1 MMMKQIPISAGHN
14 AHHTERI
21 MSKANLH
28 SLLYNIVMGVFL
40 LYLMAA
46 CTQPQKETMPE
57 NRKITFMSLDPGHFH
72 AGLIHKSMYP
82 NVDSTVYVFAPP
94 GDELKDY
101 LGRIDSYNSHPQNP
115 TAWKIEA
122 YVGTDFLDKM
132 ISRKPGNV
140 MVVAGKN
147 DQKIDYIM
155 AAIQNG
161 IHVYADKPLVIN
173 REGYQ
178 KLREA
183 FVLAAQK
190 DLLLYDI
197 MTERFEIAS
206 MLQRELSM
214 NPEVFGELVEGTLEE
229 PAITKESVHHFYKQ
243 VSGKPLIRPDWFF
256 DVRKQGE
263 GLVDV
268 TTHLVDLIQWAAF
281 PEKILDTVDVQML
294 SAKRWATPIS
304 KTQFQQV
311 TGKTAFPEFLK
322 NDLQGDTLQ
331 VFGNGEM
338 HYTLR
343 GKHAKVSVTWDFQA
357 PAGAGDTHFSIMRG
371 SKAELIIRQGPEQGF
386 KPTLYI
392 RLLEGQEKALE
403 NAVSKGLQGKYPGL
417 DLEKLSSGEHKILI
431 PDEYHVGH
439 EAHFAQVTERFLE
452 YFQKGN
458 MPAWEVPNMLVKYHT
473 TTRALEFAGHN
484 P

>member
-1 MMMKQIPISAGHN
+1 MRCIIAF
-14 AHHTERI
+14 
-21 MSKANLH
+21 
-28 SLLYNIVMGVFL
+28 SLLLIIGCV
-40 LYLMAA
+40 
-46 CTQPQKETMPE
+46 QPKEETMADK
-57 NRKITFMSLDPGHFH
+57 RKITFMSLDPGHFH
-72 AGLIHKSMYP
+72 AALIHKSMYP
-82 NVDSTVYVFAPP
+82 HVDSTVYVFAPP

-101 LGRIDSYNSHPQNP
+101 LGRIDNYNSQPQNQ

-132 ISRKPGNV
+132 ISQKPGNV

-173 REGYQ
+173 REGYG

-243 VSGKPLIRPDWFF
+243 VSGKPLVRPDWFF

-281 PEKILDTVDVQML
+281 PEQTLDTADVQML
-294 SAKRWATPIS
+294 SAKRWPTPLSIE
-304 KTQFQQV
+304 QFQQV
-311 TGKTAFPEFLK
+311 TGKTAFPEYLK

-331 VFGNGEM
+331 VFGNGEL

-343 GKHAKVSVTWDFQA
+343 GKHAKVSVTWEFQA
-357 PAGAGDTHFSIMRG
+357 PEGGGDTHFSIMRG
-371 SKAELIIRQGPEQGF
+371 SKAELIIRQGPEQAF

-403 NAVSKGLQGKYPGL
+403 DAIRIALQTRYPGL
-417 DLEKLSSGEHKILI
+417 DLEKLSNGEHQILI

-439 EAHFAQVTERFLE
+439 EAHFAQVTEKFLE
-452 YFQKGN
+452 YFLEGK

-473 TTRALEFAGHN
+473 TTRALELAGNH

>member
-1 MMMKQIPISAGHN
+1 
-14 AHHTERI
+14 
-21 MSKANLH
+21 
-28 SLLYNIVMGVFL
+28 
-40 LYLMAA
+40 
-46 CTQPQKETMPE
+46 
-57 NRKITFMSLDPGHFH
+57 
-72 AGLIHKSMYP
+72 
-82 NVDSTVYVFAPP
+82 
-94 GDELKDY
+94 
-101 LGRIDSYNSHPQNP
+101 
-115 TAWKIEA
+115 
-122 YVGTDFLDKM
+122 
-132 ISRKPGNV
+132 

-183 FVLAAQK
+183 FILAAQK

-243 VSGKPLIRPDWFF
+243 VSGKPLVRPDWFF

-281 PEKILDTVDVQML
+281 PEQTLDTADVQML
-294 SAKRWATPIS
+294 SAKRWPTPLSIE
-304 KTQFQQV
+304 QFQQV
-311 TGKTAFPEFLK
+311 TGKTAFPEYLE

-343 GKHAKVSVTWDFQA
+343 GKQAKVSVTWEFQA
-357 PAGAGDTHFSIMRG
+357 PEGGGDTHFSIMRG

-392 RLLEGQEKALE
+392 RLLEGQEEALE
-403 NAVSKGLQGKYPGL
+403 DAIRIAMQTRYPGL
-417 DLEKLSSGEHKILI
+417 DLEKLSNGEHQILI
-431 PDEYHVGH
+431 PDEYHAGH
-439 EAHFAQVTERFLE
+439 EAHFAQVTEKFLDYFLE
-452 YFQKGN
+452 GK

-473 TTRALEFAGHN
+473 TTRALELAGNH

>member
-1 MMMKQIPISAGHN
+1 
-14 AHHTERI
+14 
-21 MSKANLH
+21 
-28 SLLYNIVMGVFL
+28 
-40 LYLMAA
+40 MAD
-46 CTQPQKETMPE
+46 K
-57 NRKITFMSLDPGHFH
+57 RKITFMSLDPGHFH
-72 AGLIHKSMYP
+72 AALIHKSMYSH
-82 NVDSTVYVFAPP
+82 VDSTVYVFAPP

-101 LGRIDSYNSHPQNP
+101 LGRIDSYNTQPQNP
-115 TAWKIEA
+115 TAWKTEA

-132 ISRKPGNV
+132 ISQKPGNV

-183 FVLAAQK
+183 FILAAQK

-243 VSGKPLIRPDWFF
+243 VSGKPLVRPDWFF

-281 PEKILDTVDVQML
+281 PEQTLDTADVQML
-294 SAKRWATPIS
+294 SAKRWPTPLSIE
-304 KTQFQQV
+304 QFQQV
-311 TGKTAFPEFLK
+311 TGKTAFPEYLE

-343 GKHAKVSVTWDFQA
+343 GKQAKVSVTWEFQA
-357 PAGAGDTHFSIMRG
+357 PEGGGDTHFSIMRG

-392 RLLEGQEKALE
+392 RLLEGQEEALE
-403 NAVSKGLQGKYPGL
+403 DAIRIAMQTRYPGL
-417 DLEKLSSGEHKILI
+417 DLEKLSNGEHQILI
-431 PDEYHVGH
+431 PDEYHAGH
-439 EAHFAQVTERFLE
+439 EAHFAQVTEKFLDYFLE
-452 YFQKGN
+452 GK

-473 TTRALEFAGHN
+473 TTRALELAGNH

>member
-1 MMMKQIPISAGHN
+1 MRCIIAF
-14 AHHTERI
+14 
-21 MSKANLH
+21 
-28 SLLYNIVMGVFL
+28 SLLLIIGCV
-40 LYLMAA
+40 
-46 CTQPQKETMPE
+46 QPKEETMADK
-57 NRKITFMSLDPGHFH
+57 RKITFMSLDPGHFH
-72 AGLIHKSMYP
+72 AALIHKSMYP
-82 NVDSTVYVFAPP
+82 HVDSTVYVFAPP

-122 YVGTDFLDKM
+122 YVGTDYLDKM
-132 ISRKPGNV
+132 ISQKPGNV

-173 REGYQ
+173 REGYG

-183 FVLAAQK
+183 FALAAQK

-214 NPEVFGELVEGTLEE
+214 NPEVFGELVEGNLEE

-243 VSGKPLIRPDWFF
+243 VSGKPLVRPDWFF

-268 TTHLVDLIQWAAF
+268 TTHLVDLIQWSAF
-281 PEKILDTVDVQML
+281 PEQTLDTADVQML
-294 SAKRWATPIS
+294 SAKRWPTPLSIE
-304 KTQFQQV
+304 QFQQV
-311 TGKTAFPEFLK
+311 TGKTAFPEYLK

-343 GKHAKVSVTWDFQA
+343 GKHAKVSVTWEFQA
-357 PAGAGDTHFSIMRG
+357 PEGGGDTHFSIMRG
-371 SKAELIIRQGPEQGF
+371 SKAELIIRQGPEQAF

-403 NAVSKGLQGKYPGL
+403 DAIRIAMQTRYPGL
-417 DLEKLSSGEHKILI
+417 DLEKLSNGDHQILI

-439 EAHFAQVTERFLE
+439 EAHFAQVTEKFLE
-452 YFQKGN
+452 YFLEGK

-473 TTRALEFAGHN
+473 TTRALELAGNH

>member
-1 MMMKQIPISAGHN
+1 MRCIIAF
-14 AHHTERI
+14 
-21 MSKANLH
+21 
-28 SLLYNIVMGVFL
+28 SLLLIIGCV
-40 LYLMAA
+40 
-46 CTQPQKETMPE
+46 QPKEETMADK
-57 NRKITFMSLDPGHFH
+57 RKITFMSLNPGHFH
-72 AGLIHKSMYP
+72 AALIHKSMYP
-82 NVDSTVYVFAPP
+82 HVDSTVYVFAPA

-101 LGRIDSYNSHPQNP
+101 LGRIDSYNSQPQNP

-122 YVGTDFLDKM
+122 YVGTDFLYKM
-132 ISRKPGNV
+132 ISQKPGNV

-173 REGYQ
+173 REGYG

-243 VSGKPLIRPDWFF
+243 VSGKPLVRPDWFF

-281 PEKILDTVDVQML
+281 PEQTLDTADVQML
-294 SAKRWATPIS
+294 SAKRWPTPLSIE
-304 KTQFQQV
+304 QFQQV
-311 TGKTAFPEFLK
+311 TGKTAFPEYLK

-331 VFGNGEM
+331 VFGNGEL

-357 PAGAGDTHFSIMRG
+357 PEGGGDTHFSIMRG
-371 SKAELIIRQGPEQGF
+371 SKAELIIRQGPEQAF

-392 RLLEGQEKALE
+392 RLLEGQEKALKD
-403 NAVSKGLQGKYPGL
+403 AIRIALQTRYPGL
-417 DLEKLSSGEHKILI
+417 DLEKQSNGEHQILI

-439 EAHFAQVTERFLE
+439 EAHFAQVTEKFLE
-452 YFQKGN
+452 YFLEGK

-473 TTRALEFAGHN
+473 TTRALELAGN
-484 P
+484 YP

>member
-1 MMMKQIPISAGHN
+1 
-14 AHHTERI
+14 
-21 MSKANLH
+21 MSKANWKKLH
-28 SLLYNIVMGVFL
+28 SAIFWGILLGNL
-40 LYLMAA
+40 LAS
-46 CTQPQKETMPE
+46 CTQPPKETMSRQP
-57 NRKITFMSLDPGHFH
+57 KITFMSLDPGHFH

-94 GDELKDY
+94 GEELKDF
-101 LGRIDSYNSHPQNP
+101 LNRIDNYNADPQNP

-122 YVGTDFLDKM
+122 YVGSDFLEKM
-132 ISRKPGNV
+132 LSQKPGNV

-147 DQKIDYIM
+147 DQKIDYILS
-155 AAIQNG
+155 AIQNG

-173 REGYQ
+173 REGYE
-178 KLREA
+178 KLQEA
-183 FVLAAQK
+183 FATATQN

-214 NPEVFGELVEGTLEE
+214 NPEVFGELVDGTLEK
-229 PAITKESVHHFYKQ
+229 PAITKESVHHYSKQ

-281 PEKILDTVDVQML
+281 PEQTLDTADVRMVA
-294 SAKRWATPIS
+294 AKRWATLVS
-304 KTQFQQV
+304 LQQFRQV
-311 TGKTAFPEFLK
+311 TGKTAFPKFLEK
-322 NDLQGDTLQ
+322 DLHGDTLQ

-357 PAGAGDTHFSIMRG
+357 PEGGGDTHFSIMRG
-371 SKAELIIRQGPEQGF
+371 SKAELIIRQGRDEAF

-392 RLLEGQEKALE
+392 KLLDGQEKVLE
-403 NAVSKGLQGKYPGL
+403 NAIQTDLQGRYSGL
-417 DLEKLSSGEHKILI
+417 GLEKLPNGEFRILI
-431 PDEYHVGH
+431 PESYHVGH
-439 EAHFAQVTERFLE
+439 EAHFAQVTEKFLE
-452 YFQKGN
+452 YFQNGN
-458 MPAWEVPNMLVKYHT
+458 MPEWEVPNMLVKYFT
-473 TTRALEFAGHN
+473 TTRALEIAEKN

>member
-1 MMMKQIPISAGHN
+1 MRFFIAFSM
-14 AHHTERI
+14 
-21 MSKANLH
+21 
-28 SLLYNIVMGVFL
+28 LLIVGC
-40 LYLMAA
+40 A
-46 CTQPQKETMPE
+46 QPKKETMPE

-72 AGLIHKSMYP
+72 AGLIHKTMYP
-82 NVDSTVYVFAPP
+82 QVDSTVFVFAPP

-101 LGRIDSYNSHPQNP
+101 LGRIDSYNSHRQNP

-122 YVGTDFLDKM
+122 YVGDDFLEKM
-132 ISRKPGNV
+132 ISQKPGNV

-147 DQKIDYIM
+147 DQKIDYILS
-155 AAIQNG
+155 AIQNG

-173 REGYQ
+173 REGYG
-178 KLREA
+178 KLWEA
-183 FVLAAQK
+183 FALTAQK

-214 NPEVFGELVEGTLEE
+214 NPEVFGRLVDGTLEE

-243 VSGKPLIRPDWFF
+243 VSGRPLVRPDWFF

-281 PEKILDTVDVQML
+281 PEQALDTADVQML
-294 SAKRWATPIS
+294 SAKRWPTPL
-304 KTQFQQV
+304 TMEQFQQV
-311 TGKTAFPEFLK
+311 TGKTAFPEYLK
-322 NDLQGDTLQ
+322 KDLKDDQLQ

-357 PAGAGDTHFSIMRG
+357 PEGGGDTHFSIMRG
-371 SKAELIIRQGPEQGF
+371 SKAELIIRQGPEQAF

-392 RLLEGQEKALE
+392 KLLERQEKALE
-403 NAVSKGLQGKYPGL
+403 NAVRKSLQEKYPGI
-417 DLEKLSSGEHKILI
+417 DLEKLSNGEHKILI

-439 EAHFAQVTERFLE
+439 EAHFSQVTEKFLE
-452 YFQKGN
+452 YFQNGN

-473 TTRALEFAGHN
+473 TTRALELAGNH

>member
-1 MMMKQIPISAGHN
+1 MRCIIAF
-14 AHHTERI
+14 
-21 MSKANLH
+21 
-28 SLLYNIVMGVFL
+28 FL
-40 LYLMAA
+40 LLIIG
-46 CTQPQKETMPE
+46 CVQPKEETMADK
-57 NRKITFMSLDPGHFH
+57 RKITFMSLDPGHFH
-72 AGLIHKSMYP
+72 AALIHKSMYSH
-82 NVDSTVYVFAPP
+82 VDSTVYVFAPP

-101 LGRIDSYNSHPQNP
+101 LGRIDSYNSQPQNP

-132 ISRKPGNV
+132 ISQKPGNV

-161 IHVYADKPLVIN
+161 THVYADKPLVIN

-243 VSGKPLIRPDWFF
+243 VSGKPLVRPDWFF

-281 PEKILDTVDVQML
+281 PEQTLDTADVQML
-294 SAKRWATPIS
+294 SAKRWPTPLSIE
-304 KTQFQQV
+304 QFQQV
-311 TGKTAFPEFLK
+311 TGKTAFPEYLK

-343 GKHAKVSVTWDFQA
+343 GKHAKVSVTWEFQA
-357 PAGAGDTHFSIMRG
+357 REGGGDTHFSIMRG

-403 NAVSKGLQGKYPGL
+403 DAIRIAMQTRYPGL
-417 DLEKLSSGEHKILI
+417 DLEKLSNGEHQILI

-439 EAHFAQVTERFLE
+439 EAHFAQVTEKFLDYFLE
-452 YFQKGN
+452 GT

-473 TTRALEFAGHN
+473 TTRALELAGKH

>member
-1 MMMKQIPISAGHN
+1 MRCIIAF
-14 AHHTERI
+14 
-21 MSKANLH
+21 
-28 SLLYNIVMGVFL
+28 SLLLIIGCV
-40 LYLMAA
+40 
-46 CTQPQKETMPE
+46 QPKEETMADK
-57 NRKITFMSLDPGHFH
+57 RKITFMSLDPGHFH
-72 AGLIHKSMYP
+72 AALIHKSMYP
-82 NVDSTVYVFAPP
+82 HVDSTVYVFAPP

-132 ISRKPGNV
+132 ISQKPGNV

-173 REGYQ
+173 REGYG

-197 MTERFEIAS
+197 MTERFEIGS

-243 VSGKPLIRPDWFF
+243 VSGKPLVRPDWFF

-281 PEKILDTVDVQML
+281 PEQTLDTADVQML
-294 SAKRWATPIS
+294 SAKRWPTPLSIE
-304 KTQFQQV
+304 QFQQV
-311 TGKTAFPEFLK
+311 TGKTAFPEYLK

-331 VFGNGEM
+331 VFGNGEL

-357 PAGAGDTHFSIMRG
+357 PEGGGDTHFSIMRG
-371 SKAELIIRQGPEQGF
+371 SKAELIIRQGTEQAF

-403 NAVSKGLQGKYPGL
+403 DAIRIAMQTRYPGL
-417 DLEKLSSGEHKILI
+417 DLEKLSNGEHQILI

-439 EAHFAQVTERFLE
+439 EAHFAQVTEKFLE
-452 YFQKGN
+452 YFLEGK

-473 TTRALEFAGHN
+473 TTRALELAGNH

>member
-1 MMMKQIPISAGHN
+1 MRCIIAF
-14 AHHTERI
+14 
-21 MSKANLH
+21 
-28 SLLYNIVMGVFL
+28 SLLLIIGCV
-40 LYLMAA
+40 
-46 CTQPQKETMPE
+46 QPKEETMADK
-57 NRKITFMSLDPGHFH
+57 RKITFMSLDPGHFH
-72 AGLIHKSMYP
+72 AALIHKSMYSH
-82 NVDSTVYVFAPP
+82 VDSTVYVFAPA

-122 YVGTDFLDKM
+122 YVGTDFLGKM
-132 ISRKPGNV
+132 ISQKPGNV

-190 DLLLYDI
+190 DLLLHDI

-243 VSGKPLIRPDWFF
+243 VSGKPLVRPDWFF

-281 PEKILDTVDVQML
+281 PEQTLDTADVQML
-294 SAKRWATPIS
+294 SAKRWPTPLSIE
-304 KTQFQQV
+304 QFQQV
-311 TGKTAFPEFLK
+311 TGKTTFPENLK

-343 GKHAKVSVTWDFQA
+343 GKHAKVSVTWEFQA
-357 PAGAGDTHFSIMRG
+357 PEGGGDTHFSIMRG
-371 SKAELIIRQGPEQGF
+371 SKAELIIRQGPEQAF
-386 KPTLYI
+386 KPTLYV
-392 RLLEGQEKALE
+392 RLLEGQEKALQD
-403 NAVSKGLQGKYPGL
+403 AIRIAMQTRYPGL
-417 DLEKLSSGEHKILI
+417 DLEKLSNGEHQILI

-439 EAHFAQVTERFLE
+439 EAHFAQVTEKFLDYFLE
-452 YFQKGN
+452 GK

-473 TTRALEFAGHN
+473 TTRALELAGKH